1 MITTEASSTTMSW
14 ATAMMASARKRL
26 GSRRGPGPVLSGRS
40 RVEVM
45 ASPSPGKVQIPIVL
59 PMPRSPHLGRSGLGG
74 SDGLQ
79 SEPEYGF
86 LLHYTEHVFR
96 LSTGEGDFPWA

>member
-26 GSRRGPGPVLSGRS
+26 GSRSTPGPLGWSGRSRAGARS

-45 ASPSPGKVQIPIVL
+45 A
-59 PMPRSPHLGRSGLGG
+59 
-74 SDGLQ
+74 
-79 SEPEYGF
+79 F
-86 LLHYTEHVFR
+86 LSKGQEQ
-96 LSTGEGDFPWA
+96 